1 MSIRNVSENQLPSLS
16 WPLMEN
22 NITLEDRDAVIEF
35 LKTDPILTQSKNVK
49 AFEEEWSA
57 WLGVKYSV
65 FLNSGASA
73 NLLTMTV
80 LKYLYGTGEVV
91 VPPLTWVSD
100 IASVIQCG
108 FKPVFADINPRTLC
122 MDDAEII
129 KKLTPDTKAVFMTY
143 VQGFNGLTE
152 NLLGE
157 LKKRNIPL
165 IEDVCESHGATFH
178 GKKLGSLG
186 LISNFS
192 YYFAH
197 HMSTIE
203 GGMVCTNDDNIYQ
216 VLRMGR
222 SHGMVREATDPEL
235 KKEFIVK
242 HPDLNPD
249 FIFALPAFNMRNTE
263 IGAVFGRNQLKRL
276 DANNKKRN
284 RNFKLFLEKLDP
296 HRYFTDFD
304 LEGSSNYAFNLVLR
318 KPDPAFCGRV
328 METLKNSG
336 VEFRR
341 GSAGGGNQLRQP
353 YLKPLLPEGFYKGF
367 PKVDH
372 IHFFGFY
379 IGNYPDLQSDK
390 VLKLCE
396 ILNAIQ

>member
-1 MSIRNVSENQLPSLS
+1 MSIRNVSESQLPSLS

-22 NITLEDRDAVIEF
+22 NITREDRDAVIEF

-49 AFEEEWSA
+49 AFEEEWST

-80 LKYLYGTGEVV
+80 LKYLYGTGEVI

-152 NLLGE
+152 NLLAE

-165 IEDVCESHGATFH
+165 IEDVCESHGATFQ
-178 GKKLGSLG
+178 GRKLGSFG

-203 GGMVCTNDDNIYQ
+203 GGMVCTNDEKIYQ

-222 SHGMVREATDPEL
+222 SHGMVREATDADL
-235 KKEFIVK
+235 KNDFVK
-242 HPDLNPD
+242 NHPDLNPD

-296 HRYFTDFD
+296 HRYFTDFA
-304 LEGSSNYAFNLVLR
+304 LSYA
-318 KPDPAFCGRV
+318 
-328 METLKNSG
+328 
-336 VEFRR
+336 
-341 GSAGGGNQLRQP
+341 
-353 YLKPLLPEGFYKGF
+353 
-367 PKVDH
+367 
-372 IHFFGFY
+372 
-379 IGNYPDLQSDK
+379 
-390 VLKLCE
+390 
-396 ILNAIQ
+396 

>member
-1 MSIRNVSENQLPSLS
+1 MNDISTSKRLD

-22 NITLEDRDAVIEF
+22 NITLSDREAVIEF
-35 LKTDPILTQSKNVK
+35 LKTDPILTQSKNVR
-49 AFEEEWSA
+49 AFEEEWSS
-57 WLGVKYSV
+57 WLGVKHSV

-73 NLLTMTV
+73 NLLTMTA
-80 LKYLYGTGEVV
+80 LKYLYGTGEII
-91 VPPLTWVSD
+91 VPPLTWISD
-100 IASVIQCG
+100 IASVLQCG

-122 MDDAEII
+122 MDETEII

-143 VQGFNGLTE
+143 VQGFNGLTDS
-152 NLLGE
+152 LLAE

-165 IEDVCESHGATFH
+165 IEDVCESHGATFQ
-178 GKKLGSLG
+178 GKKLGSFG

-203 GGMVCTNDDNIYQ
+203 GGMVCTNDEKIYQ

-222 SHGMVREATDPEL
+222 SHGMVREATDAGL
-235 KKEFIVK
+235 KTDFIQK

-263 IGAVFGRNQLKRL
+263 IGGVFGRNQLKRL
-276 DANNKKRN
+276 DANNEKRN
-284 RNFKLFLEKLDP
+284 RNFKLFLENLDP
-296 HRYFTDFD
+296 ERYYTDFD

-318 KPDPAFCGRV
+318 KPDLAFCGRV
-328 METLKNSG
+328 MDTLRQAG

-353 YLKPLLPEGFYKGF
+353 YLKPLLPENFYKGF
-367 PKVDH
+367 PAVDH

-379 IGNYPDLQSDK
+379 IGNYPDLKSEK
-390 VLKLCE
+390 ILKLCE
-396 ILNAIQ
+396 ILNAIV